1 MKDFICVHQI
11 FRFNNFIILMT
22 TKIKMPFDSPRNLY
36 LEYDDYKTSEQN
48 EETFVPFLNYP
59 AQRYFTYIQKKTMYD
74 TYAIVSFNFLSLCY

>member
-1 MKDFICVHQI
+1 
-11 FRFNNFIILMT
+11 
-22 TKIKMPFDSPRNLY
+22 MPYDAPRNLY

-74 TYAIVSFNFLSLCY
+74 TYTTVGFSA